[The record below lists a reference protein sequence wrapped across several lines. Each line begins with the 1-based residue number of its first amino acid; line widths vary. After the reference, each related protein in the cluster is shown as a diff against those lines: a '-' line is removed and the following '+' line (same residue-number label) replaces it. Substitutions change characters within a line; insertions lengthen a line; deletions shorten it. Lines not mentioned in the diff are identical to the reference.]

1 MNQHT
6 PGIGRNSSV
15 SCVMNV
21 LLFCKQ
27 WREYPG
33 PDFIAVWLEQS
44 AAAPAALEALLR
56 QGAAL
61 MTDYLNVARAAQVQQ
76 LGSDELDHYT
86 LPDEVQYQV
95 LRGTLVERPLWDSM
109 RSFLQDTNWARLAY
123 CQTLENAVALACGRL
138 SLAEGEEICY
148 VFVCQCKAFCAISC
162 GHSACGL
169 LLFDSH
175 CLSLQE
181 TDFSGSCLC
190 KDAAQILTYLT
201 RGGPDALYLADQTT
215 HLYASIFQ
223 ARSKAVSVCRVPDI
237 SKLA

>member
-6 PGIGRNSSV
+6 PGIGHNSSV

-21 LLFCKQ
+21 LLFCRQ

-33 PDFIAVWLEQS
+33 PDFIAVWLEQP

-61 MTDYLNVARAAQVQQ
+61 MTEYLNVARAAPVQEV
-76 LGSDELDHYT
+76 GSGDLDHYT
-86 LPDEVQYQV
+86 LPDEVPYQV
-95 LRGTLVERPLWDSM
+95 LRGTLAERALWESM
-109 RSFLQDTNWARLAY
+109 RSFLRDTHWVRFAY
-123 CQTLENAVALACGRL
+123 CVTLETAVALACGHRL
-138 SLAEGEEICY
+138 SLKEGEEICY
-148 VFVCQCKAFCAISC
+148 VFVCQCNISC

-181 TDFSGSCLC
+181 TDFSVRQLPLQRCS
-190 KDAAQILTYLT
+190 
-201 RGGPDALYLADQTT
+201 PDP
-215 HLYASIFQ
+215 H
-223 ARSKAVSVCRVPDI
+223 VPDTRRPGCPLP
-237 SKLA
+237 S